1 MGDSG
6 KKIFGDNIRRLRE
19 SLGFSQERLGAEAK
33 LDRSYVGGLERG
45 ERNPSLSAI
54 LSLAS
59 ALGVPPSRLLE
70 GIGEEAS
77 PLAPATGMTAIE
89 ETDGLVIRFRY
100 DQFDAEYKLAGAT
113 RAQYDEIISIL
124 RSGLSRT
131 TAKAPAVSQ
140 TFLAAVRMWPNA
152 NPSDL
157 WTFLINRA
165 YCDRANHPAANA
177 RLNLEQSWKR
187 TGGWALEQVLVNH
200 YSPFLRDHGLTL
212 KIGSKNEKSHLLET
226 IKDSRIV
233 PDKADILILYQS
245 QNSEQLLGV
254 IHVKASIAERR
265 TDDVPMSQ
273 SLIEARYLSVFW
285 TMDSKAFPS
294 ERPVNRGEFG
304 VAGDDISDKRRDF
317 EEHGHFSA
325 CFSYNRNTIP
335 TPENSEAQSRI
346 FVGDF
351 TNPDDRFTRFLT
363 DALQRRLGRLAGSR
377 EKFR

>member
-1 MGDSG
+1 MEDSG
-6 KKIFGDNIRRLRE
+6 KKTFGDNVRRIRE
-19 SLGFSQERLGAEAK
+19 ALGLSQEMLASIAG
-33 LDRSYVGGLERG
+33 LDRSYIGGIERA

-54 LSLAS
+54 LNLAS
-59 ALGVPPSRLLE
+59 SLQVPPSRLLE
-70 GIGEEAS
+70 GIGDEV
-77 PLAPATGMTAIE
+77 PTLAPATGVTAAE
-89 ETDGLVIRFRY
+89 DTDELVIRFRY
-100 DQFDAEYKLAGAT
+100 DRFDAEYRLPGAT

-124 RSGLSRT
+124 RSGLSKT
-131 TAKAPAVSQ
+131 TAKALAVSR
-140 TFLAAVRMWPNA
+140 TFLAAVAMWPDA

-157 WTFLINRA
+157 WTFLVNRA
-165 YCDRANHPAANA
+165 YCDRANHPISNA

-200 YSPFLRDHGLTL
+200 YSPFLTERGIT
-212 KIGSKNEKSHLLET
+212 IRISSKDEKSRLLGT
-226 IKDSRIV
+226 IKDPRIV

-273 SLIEARYLSVFW
+273 ALIDAGYLSVFW
-285 TMDSKAFPS
+285 TMDSKSFPS

-304 VAGDDISDKRRDF
+304 VTGDDISDKRRDF

-335 TPENSEAQSRI
+335 TSENSRASSRI
-346 FVGDF
+346 FVCDF
-351 TNPDDRFTRFLT
+351 TNPDDRFARFLI
-363 DALQRRLGRLAGSR
+363 DALQHRLAG
-377 EKFR
+377 